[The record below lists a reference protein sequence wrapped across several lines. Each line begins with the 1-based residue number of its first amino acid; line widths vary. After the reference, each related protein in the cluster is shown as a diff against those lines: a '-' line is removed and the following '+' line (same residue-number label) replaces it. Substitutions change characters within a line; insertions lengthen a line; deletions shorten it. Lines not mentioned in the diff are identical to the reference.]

1 MPTLPKFWMDHFIS
15 NMVETK
21 SSSGTAVLCPHCHS
35 GKFCIDYACHNIIF
49 EIFRRKVDV
58 LPTNADYVSELDLD
72 LVWNS
77 FESAVEWIIFSFQ
90 VIVLFFTQCKLQTVD
105 FVYWNYFIS
114 DLFVANIHKGR
125 FPKKHL

>member
-1 MPTLPKFWMDHFIS
+1 MDHFIS
-15 NMVETK
+15 KMVETK
-21 SSSGTAVLCPHCHS
+21 SPRQSAFLCPHCHS
-35 GKFCIDYACHNIIF
+35 GNFRIDYACYNIIF
-49 EIFRRKVDV
+49 EIFRRKSDV

-105 FVYWNYFIS
+105 FVY
-114 DLFVANIHKGR
+114 
-125 FPKKHL
+125 